1 MKIFYP
7 ITSMISFLMFIFTS
21 LFCAFKNRMDL
32 FVYVLLIY
40 MIYMRQDLLGEINK
54 RKDK

>member
-1 MKIFYP
+1 MKNSYT
-7 ITSMISFLMFIFTS
+7 ITSMISFLIFIFTS

-32 FVYVLLIY
+32 FVYVLLFY
-40 MIYMRQDLLGEINK
+40 MIYMHQDLLSEINK